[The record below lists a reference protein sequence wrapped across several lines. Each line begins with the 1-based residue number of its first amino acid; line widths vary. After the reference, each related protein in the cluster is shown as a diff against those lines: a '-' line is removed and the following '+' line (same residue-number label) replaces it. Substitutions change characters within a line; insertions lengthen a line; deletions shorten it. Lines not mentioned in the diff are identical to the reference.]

1 MEKIIRVFHENINTL
16 GGTYKVTIPVFTQD
30 HVVLKEFSFTKDEFD
45 ESNQDLLKAVFVL
58 HRLWQDTR
66 WKYNKEWGYD
76 KVSEEGIKGNY
87 IFLPIIDDLKAGP
100 WIDEVK
106 ERGVFTDEEIKIIY
120 INLLEEIPTIEGSKQ
135 SGINY
140 FTWALGIK
148 DEEELLQLRKKYGF
162 FYKEL
167 SNGEKFPLAP
177 GVDIKY
183 ITPEETSN
191 VLIAKS

>member
-1 MEKIIRVFHENINTL
+1 MEKIEVFNKNINIL
-16 GGTYKVTIPVFTQD
+16 GGTYKVTIPVFVQD
-30 HVVLKEFSFTKDEFD
+30 HVVLKEFSFTKDEY
-45 ESNQDLLKAVFVL
+45 EGNQDLLKAVCVL
-58 HRLWQDTR
+58 CRLWQYTR
-66 WKYNKEWGYD
+66 KEYNKEWGYD
-76 KVSEEGIKGNY
+76 KVSEEERKGNY

-106 ERGVFTDEEIKIIY
+106 EKGVFTDEEIKIIY
-120 INLLEEIPTIEGSKQ
+120 VNLLEEIPTIESSKQ

-167 SNGEKFPLAP
+167 SNGVKFPLAS

-183 ITPEETSN
+183 ITPEETAN
-191 VLIAKS
+191 VLVMKEK

>member
-1 MEKIIRVFHENINTL
+1 MEKIEVFNKNINIL

-30 HVVLKEFSFTKDEFD
+30 HVVPKEFSFTKDEY
-45 ESNQDLLKAVFVL
+45 EGNQDLLKAVFVL
-58 HRLWQDTR
+58 HQLWLDTR
-66 WKYNKEWGYD
+66 WKYIKELGYNK
-76 KVSEEGIKGNY
+76 VTEEESKGNY
-87 IFLPIIDDLKAGP
+87 IFLPIIDDSKAGP

-106 ERGVFTDEEIKIIY
+106 KNGVFTDEEIKIIY
-120 INLLEEIPTIEGSKQ
+120 VNLLEEIPTIEGSKQ

-167 SNGEKFPLAP
+167 SNGVKFPLAS

-183 ITPEETSN
+183 ITPEETAN
-191 VLIAKS
+191 VLIAKE